1 MKKRT
6 EILIGG
12 SIFILGMIFLATA
25 VFIIKIGSGL
35 WKS

>member
-12 SIFILGMIFLATA
+12 SIFILGIIFLATA

-35 WKS
+35 